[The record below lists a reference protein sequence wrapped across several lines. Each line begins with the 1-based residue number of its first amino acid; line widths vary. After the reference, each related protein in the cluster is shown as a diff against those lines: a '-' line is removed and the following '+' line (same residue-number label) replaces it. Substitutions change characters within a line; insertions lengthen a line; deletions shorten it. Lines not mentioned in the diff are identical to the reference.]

1 MASFYL
7 RPIGW
12 MIGGGRAEQR
22 LRRGGGAAGE
32 ITVVCTCSQT
42 HTTPR
47 LQKTAGKAWRAA
59 VSQALLDRK
68 QSWNYGH
75 LLPLGGRLSA
85 RAPPHNPAHFFPF
98 LPAVPRH
105 SLSSQPLA

>member
-1 MASFYL
+1 MRWLPSFYV

-22 LRRGGGAAGE
+22 LIWGGRPN
-32 ITVVCTCSQT
+32 
-42 HTTPR
+42 TPR
-47 LQKTAGKAWRAA
+47 LQKTAGEAWRAA
-59 VSQALLDRK
+59 VGQALLVRM

-75 LLPLGGRLSA
+75 SLPLGSRLSA

-105 SLSSQPLA
+105 SLSFQPLA